1 MNRKDVQK
9 MAAKKP
15 SQAVDV
21 KELEAAIGRAIAP
34 LVEAVNAQQ
43 KPAPA
48 TTPAQMRAQIY
59 VAAVGGQCGWI
70 VDALDNEARLR
81 QRLRALAAVAK
92 EAVCE
97 AQTCGLFE

>member
-9 MAAKKP
+9 MAAEKP

-21 KELEAAIGRAIAP
+21 KELEAAIGRVIAP

-70 VDALDNEARLR
+70 VDALGDTRRLNYRFEALYRV
-81 QRLRALAAVAK
+81 ADEAARY
-92 EAVCE
+92 AVLN
-97 AQTCGLFE
+97 GLI

>member
-9 MAAKKP
+9 MAAEKP

-34 LVEAVNAQQ
+34 LIEAVNALQ

-48 TTPAQMRAQIY
+48 MTPAQMCAQIY

-70 VDALDNEARLR
+70 VDALGDDRRRDYRLEALCRV
-81 QRLRALAAVAK
+81 ADAATRH
-92 EAVCE
+92 AVR
-97 AQTCGLFE
+97 TGMI

>member
-9 MAAKKP
+9 MAAEKP
-15 SQAVDV
+15 SQAVDM

-43 KPAPA
+43 KPAPV

-70 VDALDNEARLR
+70 VDALGDDRRLNYRLEALYRVADAAARHAMLNRLI
-81 QRLRALAAVAK
+81 
-92 EAVCE
+92 
-97 AQTCGLFE
+97 

>member
-1 MNRKDVQK
+1 MNRNDVQK
-9 MAAKKP
+9 MAAEKP
-15 SQAVDV
+15 SQAVDM

-48 TTPAQMRAQIY
+48 TTSDQMCAQIY

-70 VDALDNEARLR
+70 VDALGDDRRLNYRLEALYRVADAATRHAMLNRLI
-81 QRLRALAAVAK
+81 
-92 EAVCE
+92 
-97 AQTCGLFE
+97 

>member
-9 MAAKKP
+9 MAAEKP
-15 SQAVDV
+15 SQAGDV

-34 LVEAVNAQQ
+34 LIEAVNALQ
-43 KPAPA
+43 KSSNA

-92 EAVCE
+92 EAVC
-97 AQTCGLFE
+97 ASRTCGLFE